1 MRNRRAFDKIN
12 GGAALF
18 SFVLAF
24 SMIPSGATQAL
35 AAEADDPA
43 GQVIV
48 ADQAIDD
55 DSTAQGSSLAVADDA
70 DTILQSDAQ
79 DEAVAETED
88 FEAAL
93 PDAQPAVVDAED
105 SIEAAPP
112 SDEVERATPASE
124 FAYDGEALTF
134 AKEDGS
140 EFGMYAPQEGTK
152 ACIDGGKVIIDY
164 YPKRTTYVG
173 FYLGADVSMAGTWS
187 TDAYYALENDNGF
200 HFELDESYCGKAW
213 PVVPVKSD
221 GAAASAQYYLCIPS
235 ADKLGGATA
244 TMIDVTFN
252 NNGGTAEPATQ
263 TVSVQA
269 GTALGSAM
277 VADPIREGFTFTGW
291 NTAPDSTGEAFT
303 SEAVVDAAVTL
314 FAQWRESAAVSEFAY
329 DGDVLTV
336 LDFGGGYYGM
346 FNPQEG
352 TQARIS
358 GNKVIIDYYPQ
369 NKTVYAGFYL
379 GADAADS
386 TTWLPSSFFAK
397 DAEGNYHFELDESY
411 CGKAWPIAPTKVKD
425 PTAST
430 AKQYYLYIP
439 AADKLGYAPTAV
451 ERVREA
457 IGTLPANVASL
468 VSTGLTS
475 EQRALGNAYLALA
488 DGEKA
493 QLTDDECVHLAKVLI
508 AVLPSD
514 PSDITQ
520 TDGDA
525 IKMAQS
531 VYETLSSAKQ
541 KELDDELLVGNRSY
555 GRYLENDVWGL
566 DALTEVDNSTTLADG
581 TYTGVVKTK
590 TNMGKSTSRR
600 AYGFTVKSITV
611 KDGKAT
617 AIIEHGSSTSAYLF
631 IGGKK
636 YGNLQTASGGKSY
649 YEIPIDLNSTFHFSV
664 KGKAETADTDGIAY
678 EVTATI
684 DEKTAKPDS
693 GGKGNQ
699 NPSSA
704 TGGDNGSS
712 GSGSGGTAAPSK
724 GISDSNNGGGG
735 SGFDSGRPASGKTS
749 SGGASKAVNS
759 GSGVNIASM
768 LSAAR
773 SGSSGASK
781 TAAANGG
788 SNANG
793 ADGAAGKSDSG
804 KAGASASKRSAVGK
818 SGSEDETSSEV
829 GGGSSAFDSAGADAN
844 SGQLNVVPAIV
855 GALLLTFS
863 AGVLMFT
870 LRFRAREGY
879 FV

>member
-12 GGAALF
+12 GTAALF

-24 SMIPSGATQAL
+24 SMIPSGATLAF
-35 AAEADDPA
+35 AAEADDPGGQAVVA
-43 GQVIV
+43 GQ
-48 ADQAIDD
+48 AADD
-55 DSTAQGSSLAVADDA
+55 DSTVRGNSPAAADDTDIAFQGDAQG
-70 DTILQSDAQ
+70 
-79 DEAVAETED
+79 EAVAEAED
-88 FEAAL
+88 FEAAV
-93 PDAQPAVVDAED
+93 PDAQPIVVDAED
-105 SIEAAPP
+105 SIEIAPAP
-112 SDEVERATPASE
+112 DEVGEAAPASE
-124 FAYDGEALTF
+124 FTYDGEVLTF

-152 ACIDGGKVIIDY
+152 ARIDGGKVVIDY

-173 FYLGADVSMAGTWS
+173 FYLGADVSVAGTWS
-187 TDAYYALENDNGF
+187 EDAYYALGNDDGF

-235 ADKLGGATA
+235 ADKLGGAVV
-244 TMIDVTFN
+244 TMVDVTFN
-252 NNGGTAEPATQ
+252 NNDGTAEPAIQ

-277 VADPIREGFTFTGW
+277 VADPTREGFAFTGW
-291 NTAPDSTGEAFT
+291 NTASDGTGDAFT
-303 SEAVVDAAVTL
+303 AETVVDAAVTL
-314 FAQWRESAAVSEFAY
+314 YAQWKESASVSEFPY

-336 LDFGGGYYGM
+336 LDLDGGYYGM

-358 GNKVIIDYYPQ
+358 GDKVIIDYYPQ

-379 GADAADS
+379 GANAADD
-386 TTWLPSSFFAK
+386 TTWLQDAFFAN
-397 DAEGNYHFELDESY
+397 DAEGNYHFELDKSY
-411 CGKAWPIAPTKVKD
+411 CGKAWPIAPTKAKD

-439 AADKLGYAPTAV
+439 AADKLGDAPTAV

-457 IGTLPANVASL
+457 IGKLPANAASL
-468 VSTGLTS
+468 VSTGMTS

-488 DGEKA
+488 DEEKA
-493 QLTDDECVHLAKVLI
+493 QLTDDERVHLAKALI

-514 PSDITQ
+514 PSEITQ

-541 KELDDELLVGNRSY
+541 KALDDELLVGNRSY
-555 GRYLENDVWGL
+555 GRYLENDAWGL
-566 DALTEVDNSTTLADG
+566 DALTEIDNSTTLADG

-617 AIIEHGSSTSAYLF
+617 AVIEHGSSTSAYLF

-678 EVTATI
+678 EVTTTI
-684 DEKTAKPDS
+684 DEKTAKPDK

-704 TGGDNGSS
+704 IGGDNGSS
-712 GSGSGGTAAPSK
+712 ESNQRGTTAPSK
-724 GISDSNNGGGG
+724 SGGDSNNGGGG
-735 SGFDSGRPASGKTS
+735 SGSDGGRPASGKTS
-749 SGGASKAVNS
+749 SGGISKAANS
-759 GSGVNIASM
+759 GSGVDIASM
-768 LSAAR
+768 LAAAR
-773 SGSSGASK
+773 PGSSGASK
-781 TAAANGG
+781 AAAASGG

-793 ADGAAGKSDSG
+793 ASGAAGKSDAGKSG
-804 KAGASASKRSAVGK
+804 AAAGKRSATGK
-818 SGSEDETSSEV
+818 SGREGESSSEA
-829 GGGSSAFDSAGADAN
+829 GGEASVFGSAGADSN
-844 SGQLNVVPAIV
+844 SGQLNIVPAIV

-863 AGVLMFT
+863 AGALMFT

-879 FV
+879 FA